1 MKKTLKWYNNLVK
14 FHKSKYKQIPISSCK
29 NWKSNKN
36 KISHNSKLFFEII
49 GLETVCEN
57 KKNGRRNWTQPI
69 FREKNYKG
77 GILGFVKK
85 KIKGKDYFLLQ
96 GKFEPGNV
104 YGVQISPTVQ
114 STFSSIDFNKKKI
127 KYLDFFLNKKYKKNI
142 KLKKWVSEDGG
153 RFFKKKN
160 LLMIIDIG
168 NHDLKINKNFMWVDK
183 LNMKKLNF
191 YKYPIVNP
199 HVRTLLSFLI

>member
-85 KIKGKDYFLLQ
+85 KLKERIIFYFKENLNQ
-96 GKFEPGNV
+96 AMYMV
-104 YGVQISPTVQ
+104 Y
-114 STFSSIDFNKKKI
+114 K
-127 KYLDFFLNKKYKKNI
+127 
-142 KLKKWVSEDGG
+142 
-153 RFFKKKN
+153 
-160 LLMIIDIG
+160 
-168 NHDLKINKNFMWVDK
+168 
-183 LNMKKLNF
+183 
-191 YKYPIVNP
+191 
-199 HVRTLLSFLI
+199 